1 MNSLLLQLGIV
12 VLVLTAALIIALP
25 ADAQTLDLLAP
36 DAALVAQSG
45 AGETI
50 DGASWSV
57 ATVHG
62 HRLWA
67 DLIDPRGTW
76 GLGASADLSPG
87 GAACVGGGWREGFV
101 VYYGLHF

>member
-1 MNSLLLQLGIV
+1 MNHLLQLGMIA
-12 VLVLTAALIIALP
+12 LVLAATLWA
-25 ADAQTLDLLAP
+25 ADAQALTGLAP
-36 DAALVAQSG
+36 DAALLAHTG
-45 AGETI
+45 GGETI

-57 ATVHG
+57 ATVRG

-76 GLGASADLSPG
+76 GVGLSGDLAPG
-87 GAACVGGGWREGFV
+87 GAACLGAGYRDGLL